1 MNRRGAREEEG
12 RMSPDAA
19 RLMMAMGFLQMFNPK
34 DGVDEVMGRALSVY
48 MEMTG
53 LERGFAFINAG
64 ENGEEDLRECARVQ
78 PKPGD
83 SSYSLSRSFIK
94 KAIESQK
101 IIIED
106 ALDQSV
112 NKTQTVMD
120 FNICSAVVVPVF
132 IEEELKA
139 VFYMDKQLASKKLP
153 THLSYSTRLLRDL
166 IARALQRELNGGGK
180 VDLDQ
185 YSDFLGQVLGEME
198 IVVENL
204 GVIADGFT
212 DYELSDIKEGIDSQV
227 EKLDEVLHALAQV

>member
-1 MNRRGAREEEG
+1 VNRRGAKEEEG

-34 DGVDEVMGRALSVY
+34 EGVDEVMERALSVY

-83 SSYSLSRSFIK
+83 SSYRLSRSFIK
-94 KAIESQK
+94 KAIENKK

-106 ALDQSV
+106 ALDQLVDRS
-112 NKTQTVMD
+112 QTVVD

-132 IEEELKA
+132 IDEELKA

-153 THLSYSTRLLRDL
+153 THLHYATRLLRDL
-166 IARALQRELNGGGK
+166 VARALSREINSSGQ

-185 YSDFLGQVLGEME
+185 YSEFLRQVLAEME
-198 IVVENL
+198 VVIDNL

-227 EKLDEVLHALAQV
+227 QKLDEVLGALAQV

>member
-1 MNRRGAREEEG
+1 MKRRGAKEEDG
-12 RMSPDAA
+12 KMSPDAA

-34 DGVDEVMGRALSVY
+34 GGVDDVMEKALSVY

-83 SSYSLSRSFIK
+83 ASYNLSRSFIK
-94 KAIESQK
+94 LAIEKKK

-106 ALDQSV
+106 ALDQAVEKS
-112 NKTQTVMD
+112 QTVVD
-120 FNICSAVVVPVF
+120 FKICSAVVVPVF
-132 IEEELKA
+132 IDDELKA

-153 THLSYSTRLLRDL
+153 MHLSYSTRLLRDL
-166 IARALQRELNGGGK
+166 IARALSREIAGVGK
-180 VDLDQ
+180 ANLDQ
-185 YSDFLGQVLGEME
+185 YSDFLRQILNEME

-204 GVIADGFT
+204 GVITDAFT

-227 EKLDEVLHALAQV
+227 AKLDEVLEALAQV